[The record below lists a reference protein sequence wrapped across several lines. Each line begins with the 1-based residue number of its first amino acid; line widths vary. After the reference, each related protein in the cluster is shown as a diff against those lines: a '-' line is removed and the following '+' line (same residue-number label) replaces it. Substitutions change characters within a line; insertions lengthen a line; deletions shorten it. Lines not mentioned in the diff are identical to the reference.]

1 MKELFVINIGRQL
14 GSGVRAVGEIISR
27 RLGIRLYDKELLTLA
42 AKQSGLCPACFEKV
56 DEKQGRGVF
65 ATMIAYLRSP
75 FGADM
80 SSVNNV
86 LSNDAL
92 FKVQSDVI
100 RDLASRES
108 CIFVGRCADYI
119 LRDHP
124 RAVNVFIT
132 ADDDDRV
139 RRIRTWQIA
148 VFALMIVEAA
158 VMAIAVHPAY
168 WVGAGLLALLCVRQL
183 FDRRPERH
191 TVAGVVL
198 YGVIAVLIGIFVAE
212 QVL

>member
-1 MKELFVINIGRQL
+1 MGPKRPYTETDP
-14 GSGVRAVGEIISR
+14 E
-27 RLGIRLYDKELLTLA
+27 TA
-42 AKQSGLCPACFEKV
+42 AQTPETAASETAAPGTAPEK
-56 DEKQGRGVF
+56 
-65 ATMIAYLRSP
+65 P
-75 FGADM
+75 
-80 SSVNNV
+80 
-86 LSNDAL
+86 
-92 FKVQSDVI
+92 
-100 RDLASRES
+100 RES
-108 CIFVGRCADYI
+108 FFRRQRRELSDAWREIYC
-119 LRDHP
+119 
-124 RAVNVFIT
+124 NS
-132 ADDDDRV
+132 RV

>member
-1 MKELFVINIGRQL
+1 MEQERPYTEAESETAAETAAETVET
-14 GSGVRAVGEIISR
+14 VPETAETPAETPAETGEP
-27 RLGIRLYDKELLTLA
+27 A
-42 AKQSGLCPACFEKV
+42 PKQP
-56 DEKQGRGVF
+56 
-65 ATMIAYLRSP
+65 
-75 FGADM
+75 
-80 SSVNNV
+80 
-86 LSNDAL
+86 
-92 FKVQSDVI
+92 
-100 RDLASRES
+100 RES
-108 CIFVGRCADYI
+108 FFRRQRRELSDAWREIYCNS
-119 LRDHP
+119 
-124 RAVNVFIT
+124 RA
-132 ADDDDRV
+132 

-191 TVAGVVL
+191 SAAGVVL

>member
-1 MKELFVINIGRQL
+1 MEQERPYTETEPETAAETAETVTETAETAAEAAAPKKPREPFFRRRRRELAGIWR
-14 GSGVRAVGEIISR
+14 EIYCNS
-27 RLGIRLYDKELLTLA
+27 
-42 AKQSGLCPACFEKV
+42 
-56 DEKQGRGVF
+56 
-65 ATMIAYLRSP
+65 
-75 FGADM
+75 
-80 SSVNNV
+80 
-86 LSNDAL
+86 
-92 FKVQSDVI
+92 
-100 RDLASRES
+100 
-108 CIFVGRCADYI
+108 
-119 LRDHP
+119 
-124 RAVNVFIT
+124 
-132 ADDDDRV
+132 RV

-191 TVAGVVL
+191 SAAGVVL

>member
-1 MKELFVINIGRQL
+1 MEPKRPYTEAEPET
-14 GSGVRAVGEIISR
+14 AVGTAETIT
-27 RLGIRLYDKELLTLA
+27 ETVVETTEAPAEA
-42 AKQSGLCPACFEKV
+42 AAPKKP
-56 DEKQGRGVF
+56 
-65 ATMIAYLRSP
+65 
-75 FGADM
+75 
-80 SSVNNV
+80 
-86 LSNDAL
+86 
-92 FKVQSDVI
+92 
-100 RDLASRES
+100 RES
-108 CIFVGRCADYI
+108 FFRRQRRELADAWREIYCNS
-119 LRDHP
+119 
-124 RAVNVFIT
+124 RA
-132 ADDDDRV
+132 

-191 TVAGVVL
+191 TAAGVAL

>member
-1 MKELFVINIGRQL
+1 MPAATAEPTTPATL
-14 GSGVRAVGEIISR
+14 GPMACISR
-27 RLGIRLYDKELLTLA
+27 KFEGSAFWPSVCDTRA
-42 AKQSGLCPACFEKV
+42 AIGTAETPAETGEPAPEK
-56 DEKQGRGVF
+56 
-65 ATMIAYLRSP
+65 P
-75 FGADM
+75 
-80 SSVNNV
+80 
-86 LSNDAL
+86 
-92 FKVQSDVI
+92 
-100 RDLASRES
+100 RES
-108 CIFVGRCADYI
+108 FFRRQRRELSDAWREIYC
-119 LRDHP
+119 
-124 RAVNVFIT
+124 NS
-132 ADDDDRV
+132 RV

-191 TVAGVVL
+191 SAAGVVL

>member
-1 MKELFVINIGRQL
+1 MEPKRPYTETDP
-14 GSGVRAVGEIISR
+14 E
-27 RLGIRLYDKELLTLA
+27 TA
-42 AKQSGLCPACFEKV
+42 AQTPETAASETAAPGTAPEK
-56 DEKQGRGVF
+56 
-65 ATMIAYLRSP
+65 P
-75 FGADM
+75 
-80 SSVNNV
+80 
-86 LSNDAL
+86 
-92 FKVQSDVI
+92 
-100 RDLASRES
+100 RES
-108 CIFVGRCADYI
+108 FFRRQRRELSDAWREIYC
-119 LRDHP
+119 
-124 RAVNVFIT
+124 NS
-132 ADDDDRV
+132 RV

-148 VFALMIVEAA
+148 VFALMIVETA

>member
-1 MKELFVINIGRQL
+1 MEPKRPYTETDPETAAETAETVTETAETVAEAAAPKKPREPFFRRQRRELSDAWREIYCN
-14 GSGVRAVGEIISR
+14 SRA
-27 RLGIRLYDKELLTLA
+27 
-42 AKQSGLCPACFEKV
+42 
-56 DEKQGRGVF
+56 
-65 ATMIAYLRSP
+65 
-75 FGADM
+75 
-80 SSVNNV
+80 
-86 LSNDAL
+86 
-92 FKVQSDVI
+92 
-100 RDLASRES
+100 
-108 CIFVGRCADYI
+108 
-119 LRDHP
+119 
-124 RAVNVFIT
+124 
-132 ADDDDRV
+132 

-191 TVAGVVL
+191 SAAGVVL

>member
-1 MKELFVINIGRQL
+1 MEQERPYTETEPETAAETAETVTETAEAAAEAAAPKKPREPFFRRQRRELADIWREIYCN
-14 GSGVRAVGEIISR
+14 SRA
-27 RLGIRLYDKELLTLA
+27 
-42 AKQSGLCPACFEKV
+42 
-56 DEKQGRGVF
+56 
-65 ATMIAYLRSP
+65 
-75 FGADM
+75 
-80 SSVNNV
+80 
-86 LSNDAL
+86 
-92 FKVQSDVI
+92 
-100 RDLASRES
+100 
-108 CIFVGRCADYI
+108 
-119 LRDHP
+119 
-124 RAVNVFIT
+124 
-132 ADDDDRV
+132 

-191 TVAGVVL
+191 TAAGVVL

>member
-1 MKELFVINIGRQL
+1 MEQERPYTE
-14 GSGVRAVGEIISR
+14 AEP
-27 RLGIRLYDKELLTLA
+27 ETA
-42 AKQSGLCPACFEKV
+42 AGTAETITETVVETTEAPAEAAAPK
-56 DEKQGRGVF
+56 K
-65 ATMIAYLRSP
+65 P
-75 FGADM
+75 
-80 SSVNNV
+80 
-86 LSNDAL
+86 
-92 FKVQSDVI
+92 
-100 RDLASRES
+100 RES
-108 CIFVGRCADYI
+108 FFRRQRRELSDAWREIYCNS
-119 LRDHP
+119 
-124 RAVNVFIT
+124 RA
-132 ADDDDRV
+132 

-191 TVAGVVL
+191 SAAGVAL